1 MIGDSQ
7 LLRHVE
13 WYGWGLTGLLTV
25 GALIARQPLV
35 ASGCALGGA
44 LSVLHF
50 KWLAMFLT
58 AVVDPSQRPER
69 RIEKLVF
76 GAYLA
81 KYLVITGVVYLLF
94 RYHIVEP
101 LGLLAGLSVVFVA
114 ICGAGLQRSPLLG
127 AAQKGRDQR

>member
-1 MIGDSQ
+1 VAGDSE
-7 LLRHVE
+7 LLRRVE
-13 WYGWGLTGLLTV
+13 RYGWVLTGLLTV
-25 GALIARQPLV
+25 GALVARHPLV

-58 AVVDPSQRPER
+58 AVVDPQKRPYG
-69 RIEKLVF
+69 RIKKIAL

-81 KYLVITGVVYLLF
+81 KYLIITGVVYLLF

-101 LGLLAGLSVVFVA
+101 LGLLCGLSVIFVA
-114 ICGAGLQRSPLLG
+114 ICMAGLQRQKALG
-127 AAQKGRDQR
+127 EPQR